1 MKHRFQWIYVLIVIK
16 ENFKDIMLLNFFSL
30 KLNQKRLDD
39 WEKDLESLI

>member
-1 MKHRFQWIYVLIVIK
+1 MKHRFQWIYALIVIK
-16 ENFKDIMLLNFFSL
+16 ENFKEFMLLNSFFL